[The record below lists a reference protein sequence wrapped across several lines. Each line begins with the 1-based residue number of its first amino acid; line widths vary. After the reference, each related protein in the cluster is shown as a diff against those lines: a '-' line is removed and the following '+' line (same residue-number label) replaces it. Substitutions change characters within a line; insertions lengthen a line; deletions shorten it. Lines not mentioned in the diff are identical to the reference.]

1 MSVRYAV
8 KTYGTNE
15 AIKIVRRNVPI
26 LTIINSCKFCDR
38 LSTILNLPKTAL
50 ATEPFLNV
58 EAIRIDAS
66 TFIGEWFGG
75 DRLKGGN

>member
-58 EAIRIDAS
+58 EAIRESPLHDIYSLEDPNRGS
-66 TFIGEWFGG
+66 
-75 DRLKGGN
+75 